1 MTELSLALLGPPV
14 VMRDGAPVS
23 FDTRKAIA
31 LLALLAVTG
40 REHSREQL
48 ADLLW
53 PDADSAKGRASLR
66 RTLSVTAAAMGAGL
80 TISRAAVALE
90 PAAVRVDVG
99 EFEALITRPDA
110 ASLERAVRLYRDDFL
125 AGFVLRGC
133 PEFEEWQAS
142 VAEGLR
148 QSLARGLQRLVA
160 ACIADGDLE
169 RAAGHARRWLQ
180 LDPLHEPAH
189 QAIIRL
195 HGWSGQRSAAMRQY
209 RSLVRV
215 LDRDLAVRPLPET
228 TRLYEDVRAGRLG
241 PPPVRLGAPG
251 PAGADGAAGARSSS
265 SSEARPSSSL
275 EARSSSEDGSSE
287 VGSSG
292 ARSPGAGALEA
303 RPLEAGPDEGR
314 PGEGRPGE
322 GRADEAAGV
331 WPLVGREAELAA
343 LRAAWQATG
352 PRGRVVAI
360 AGPVGIGK
368 TRLVTEFQAEAAKGR
383 PGAVVLSVRCHDGET
398 ALPFVLAADLLRLA
412 LAVRPELPAMLPA
425 QTAAM
430 AGRLVP
436 ALAAAHPDAAAP
448 ALDSP
453 VAVTRLYAAI
463 ADTLLAATRV
473 PAGASGARASAGVI
487 VVEDVQWAD
496 SSSLGLLAYLV
507 RRLAD
512 WPLLLV
518 LSWEEEQAGR
528 LRTLRTALAEADEQS
543 LGVMIE
549 PGPLGPDA
557 IGELLGLEGMP
568 PVKVDQLMAET
579 RGLPMLVREYIE
591 ALRSGVA
598 DQEQADWWPPASVR
612 DLLRAR
618 LQAVSEPTRQM
629 LTAAAVLGSDND
641 ADLLR
646 AVSGRGEDEIVEA
659 IDEALARSLLTE
671 IPPPGAHQ
679 APMYGFPYEAL
690 RRTAYESAT
699 LARRRLL
706 HGRAADNLTRRHERD
721 PASTRAATVAGH
733 LQLAGRDSEAAQWW
747 WRAAEVAREL
757 YAHAEAHAHLVRA
770 LALGYPQLPGRIA
783 LGEQLVVLGRYR
795 EALAEFE
802 TAAAIAGGEGASD
815 RATQASIEHQLADV
829 HHRLGDWDLAEA
841 HLAVVT
847 ELVVGAEPARLAQV
861 EADRAVVAYR
871 RGDAEQAAAFGR
883 SALASARAAADP
895 GATAQALNVL
905 GMLAA
910 RAGDTAAAEGYLR
923 DSLAEA
929 RRQPGAP
936 GTSGARPEGA
946 SERSDEAGRRP
957 EGAGQRPEEAGRR
970 PEVADRAAAPP
981 LGAAVA
987 ALNNLARLLADTGRG
1002 EEALAVAAEA
1012 LELGS
1017 ELGDQHRV
1025 AALHTNMADLLHAS
1039 GEGEAAM
1046 THLKEAARRF
1056 ASVDVGDAPRPE
1068 IWTLVEW

>member
-1 MTELSLALLGPPV
+1 MTELRLALLGPPV
-14 VMRDGAPVS
+14 ALRDGSPVT

-80 TISRAAVALE
+80 TISRAAVTLE
-90 PAAVRVDVG
+90 LAAVQVDVR
-99 EFEALITRPDA
+99 EFEGLIARPDA
-110 ASLERAVRLYRDDFL
+110 ESLERAVQLYRDDFL
-125 AGFVLRGC
+125 SGFVLRGC
-133 PEFEEWQAS
+133 PDFEEWQDS
-142 VAEGLR
+142 VSEGLR
-148 QSLARGLQRLVA
+148 QSLARGLQRLVT
-160 ACIADGDLE
+160 ACTAEGDLE
-169 RAAGHARRWLQ
+169 RATGHARRWLQ

-195 HGWSGQRSAAMRQY
+195 HGWTGQRSAAMRQY

-228 TRLYEDVRAGRLG
+228 TRLYDDVRAGRLG
-241 PPPVRLGAPG
+241 PPPARSAPSVARAAK
-251 PAGADGAAGARSSS
+251 PRAAAAG
-265 SSEARPSSSL
+265 
-275 EARSSSEDGSSE
+275 
-287 VGSSG
+287 V
-292 ARSPGAGALEA
+292 PGAEPAAGGVNEA
-303 RPLEAGPDEGR
+303 S
-314 PGEGRPGE
+314 
-322 GRADEAAGV
+322 EAAGV

-352 PRGRVVAI
+352 ASGRVVAI
-360 AGPVGIGK
+360 AGQAGSGK
-368 TRLVTEFQAEAAKGR
+368 TRLITEFRTEAARAPR
-383 PGAVVLSVRCHDGET
+383 PAVVLAARCHDGET
-398 ALPFVLAADLLRLA
+398 ALPFVLAADLLRTA
-412 LAVRPELPAMLPA
+412 LAVRPDLPRALPA

-436 ALAAAHPDAAAP
+436 ALAAAHPDSVAP

-453 VAVTRLYAAI
+453 LAVARLYAAI
-463 ADTLLAATRV
+463 ADTLLAATEGPGAAAGGA
-473 PAGASGARASAGVI
+473 PAGVV
-487 VVEDVQWAD
+487 VVEDVHWAD
-496 SSSLGLLAYLV
+496 GSSLGLLAYLV
-507 RRLAD
+507 RRLAN

-518 LSWEEEQAGR
+518 LSWQAEQAGR
-528 LRTLRTALAEADEQS
+528 LRVLRTALGEAEDQS
-543 LGVMIE
+543 LGETIE
-549 PGPLGPDA
+549 PGLLGPEA
-557 IGELLGLEGMP
+557 IGTLLDLDGMP
-568 PVKVDQLMAET
+568 QVEVDRLMAET
-579 RGLPMLVREYIE
+579 RGLPMLVREYLE
-591 ALRSGVA
+591 ALRSVA
-598 DQEQADWWPPASVR
+598 GSGESAGAGAQGPEQADWWPPASVR

-629 LTAAAVLGSDND
+629 LTAAAVLGSEND

-671 IPPPGAHQ
+671 IPPPAAGE
-679 APMYGFPYEAL
+679 APSYGFPYEAL

-706 HGRAADNLTRRHERD
+706 HARAADILTRRHERD
-721 PASTRAATVAGH
+721 PAKTRAATVADH
-733 LQLAGRDSEAAQWW
+733 LQLAGRDAEAAQWW
-747 WRAAEVAREL
+747 WRAAQVAREL

-770 LALGYPQLPGRIA
+770 LALGYPQLPGRVA
-783 LGEQLVVLGRYR
+783 LGEVLVVLGRYR

-802 TAAAIAGGEGASD
+802 TAAALAEAAD
-815 RATQASIEHQLADV
+815 RAVQASIEHALADV

-847 ELVVGAEPARLAQV
+847 ELVADAEPGRLARVQ
-861 EADRAVVAYR
+861 ADRAVVAYR
-871 RGDAEQAAAFGR
+871 RGETGQAAASGQ
-883 SALASARAAADP
+883 SALSYARAAADR

-910 RAGDTAAAEGYLR
+910 RAGDTAAAETYLR

-929 RRQPGAP
+929 RQL
-936 GTSGARPEGA
+936 TEM
-946 SERSDEAGRRP
+946 
-957 EGAGQRPEEAGRR
+957 
-970 PEVADRAAAPP
+970 
-981 LGAAVA
+981 GAAVA
-987 ALNNLARLLADTGRG
+987 ALNNLARLLAETGRIR
-1002 EEALAVAAEA
+1002 EALGVAGEA

-1025 AALHTNMADLLHAS
+1025 AALHTNMADLLHAD
-1039 GEGEAAM
+1039 GQGEAAM
-1046 THLKEAARRF
+1046 AHLKEAARRF
-1056 ASVDVGDAPRPE
+1056 ASVDVGGAPRPE

>member
-1 MTELSLALLGPPV
+1 MATKELSLELLGPPV
-14 VMRDGAPVS
+14 VRRGGSPVA
-23 FDTRKAIA
+23 FDTRKATA

-53 PDADSAKGRASLR
+53 PEADSTKGRASLR
-66 RTLSVTAAAMGAGL
+66 RTLSVTAAAMGEAL
-80 TISRAAVALE
+80 VISRTSVALDLS
-90 PAAVRVDVG
+90 AVWVDVR
-99 EFEALITRPDA
+99 EFTGLIGQPGA
-110 ASLERAVRLYRDDFL
+110 GALERAVQLYRDDFL
-125 AGFVLRGC
+125 SGFTLRGC
-133 PEFEEWQAS
+133 PEFEEWQES
-142 VAEGLR
+142 VSEELR

-160 ACIADGDLE
+160 ACIAEGALDS
-169 RAAGHARRWLQ
+169 AAGHARRWLQ

-195 HGWSGQRSAAMRQY
+195 HGWAGQRSAAMRQY

-228 TRLYEDVRAGRLG
+228 TRLYDDVRAGRLE
-241 PPPVRLGAPG
+241 PPPVPPVPAPAA
-251 PAGADGAAGARSSS
+251 PVTAREAADSA
-265 SSEARPSSSL
+265 
-275 EARSSSEDGSSE
+275 
-287 VGSSG
+287 V
-292 ARSPGAGALEA
+292 GAGAS
-303 RPLEAGPDEGR
+303 EAGGS
-314 PGEGRPGE
+314 GAGG
-322 GRADEAAGV
+322 EAAEGAMA
-331 WPLVGREAELAA
+331 WPLVGRTAELAVLRSA
-343 LRAAWQATG
+343 WRAAQHN
-352 PRGRVVAI
+352 GRVVAI
-360 AGPVGIGK
+360 IGQAGSGK
-368 TRLVTEFQAEAAKGR
+368 TRLLAELRTAA
-383 PGAVVLSVRCHDGET
+383 AQTSATVLAARCHDGET
-398 ALPFVLAADLLRLA
+398 ALPFVLAADLLRTALA
-412 LAVRPELPAMLPA
+412 LRPDLPGMLPA

-436 ALAAAHPDAAAP
+436 ALAASQPEEAAP

-463 ADTLLAATRV
+463 ADILRAATTPAAGSPGGAG
-473 PAGASGARASAGVI
+473 PAGI
-487 VVEDVQWAD
+487 VAVEDVHWAD

-512 WPLLLV
+512 WPVLLV
-518 LSWEEEQAGR
+518 LSWQTEQGGR
-528 LRTLRTALAEADEQS
+528 LRTLRTALTEAEGQGMGETVQ
-543 LGVMIE
+543 
-549 PGPLGPDA
+549 PGPLDA
-557 IGELLGLEGMP
+557 GAIAALLALDGMP
-568 PVKVDQLMAET
+568 PIDVDRLLAET
-579 RGLPMLVREYIE
+579 RGLPMLVHEYVE
-591 ALRSGVA
+591 ALRTADAGTPGGSGDDA
-598 DQEQADWWPPASVR
+598 GDWWPPASVR
-612 DLLRAR
+612 DLLRTR
-618 LQAVSEPTRQM
+618 LQAVSEPARQM

-641 ADLLR
+641 ADLIR

-671 IPPPGAHQ
+671 IAPPTPNE
-679 APMYGFPYEAL
+679 APSYGFPYEAL
-690 RRTAYESAT
+690 RRTAYDSAT

-706 HGRAADNLTRRHERD
+706 HGRAADILTRRYERD
-721 PASTRAATVAGH
+721 PAATRAATVAGH
-733 LQLAGRDSEAAQWW
+733 LQLAGRDSEAALWW

-757 YAHAEAHAHLVRA
+757 YAHAEARAHLGRA

-783 LGEQLVVLGRYR
+783 LGDVLVALGRYR

-802 TAAAIAGGEGASD
+802 TAAAIASGAELGSDLSSGREGTDGEGGGSEAGD
-815 RATQASIEHQLADV
+815 GRAVQAGIEHKLADV

-847 ELVVGAEPARLAQV
+847 ELVEGTELAAGTGPGRLARA

-871 RGDAEQAAAFGR
+871 RGATDQAATFGR
-883 SALASARAAADP
+883 AALADARAAADA

-910 RAGDTAAAEGYLR
+910 RAGLVAEAETYLR

-929 RRQPGAP
+929 RRL
-936 GTSGARPEGA
+936 PE
-946 SERSDEAGRRP
+946 
-957 EGAGQRPEEAGRR
+957 
-970 PEVADRAAAPP
+970 

-987 ALNNLARLLADTGRG
+987 ALNNLARLLAETGRTR
-1002 EEALAVAAEA
+1002 EALPLAAEA
-1012 LELGS
+1012 LELGL

-1025 AALHTNMADLLHAS
+1025 AALHTNMADLLHAD
-1039 GEGEAAM
+1039 GQREAAM